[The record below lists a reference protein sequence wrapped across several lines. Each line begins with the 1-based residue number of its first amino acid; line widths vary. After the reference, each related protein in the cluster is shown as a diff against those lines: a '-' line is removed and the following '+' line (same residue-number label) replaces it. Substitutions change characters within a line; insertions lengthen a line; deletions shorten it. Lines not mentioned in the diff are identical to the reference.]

1 LQNNEDLDN
10 HLHQAIRESRIEKLA
25 LLMEHY
31 KVADKTDYLRLALE
45 LAIDHVPGF
54 RIGCASKLL
63 KLEHRDY
70 GKVLGNKR
78 GRQREWT
85 RERLDRLLDAVE
97 ETKKKYCYRKDREAL
112 EVLVG
117 HKEWPRQRAQKD
129 WLRSR
134 KTK

>member
-70 GKVLGNKR
+70 GKVLGNNEAASES
-78 GRQREWT
+78 GRENGSI
-85 RERLDRLLDAVE
+85 D
-97 ETKKKYCYRKDREAL
+97 
-112 EVLVG
+112 
-117 HKEWPRQRAQKD
+117 
-129 WLRSR
+129 S
-134 KTK
+134 